1 VINFSGISNSSL
13 LGRALRLPLR
23 FVPDGAVL
31 RVIQGPLRGKR
42 WIAGSSNHGCW
53 LGSYELRKQRK
64 VIELVRPGM
73 VCWDVGA
80 NVGFYT
86 LLFAELVGPSGKV
99 LAFEPLPRNV
109 DLLRRHVEMNGYRN
123 VRIFPRALADFD
135 GEASFDPGPNPSMGR
150 IAPSGPL
157 RVPCARADTLLAT
170 GEVEPPDVIKI
181 DVEGAE
187 AAVLRGAR
195 QMMERHPVMLLAT
208 HGVQAHRECLG
219 LLAAAGY
226 KIRALDGGPGE
237 LTNEIVAATVVPAP
251 GCPGCALRA

>member
-1 VINFSGISNSSL
+1 VINFSGISDSSF

-23 FVPDGAVL
+23 LIPDAAVL
-31 RVIQGPLRGKR
+31 RVVQGPLRGKR
-42 WIAGSSNHGCW
+42 WIAGSFNHGCW
-53 LGSYELRKQRK
+53 LGSYELAKQRK
-64 VIELVRPGM
+64 VIELVRAGM

-80 NVGFYT
+80 HVGFYT
-86 LLFAELVGPSGKV
+86 LLFAELVGPQGKV
-99 LAFEPLPRNV
+99 FAFEPLPRNV

-123 VRIFPRALADFD
+123 VRTLPCALADFD

-157 RVPCARADTLLAT
+157 RVPCARADTLVAR
-170 GEVEPPDVIKI
+170 GEVEAPDVIKI

-195 QMMERHPVMLLAT
+195 RAMERHPAILLAT
-208 HGVQAHRECLG
+208 HGEQAHGECLG

-226 KIRALDGGPGE
+226 EMGG
-237 LTNEIVAATVVPAP
+237 LVRVN
-251 GCPGCALRA
+251 

>member
-1 VINFSGISNSSL
+1 MINFSGISNSGL

-23 FVPDGAVL
+23 LIPEGTVV
-31 RVIQGPLRGKR
+31 RVVQGPLRGKR

-135 GEASFDPGPNPSMGR
+135 GEAGFDPGPSPSMGR
-150 IAPSGPL
+150 ITTGGPL
-157 RVPCARADTLLAT
+157 RVPCACADTLLAT
-170 GEVEPPDVIKI
+170 GEVEAPDVIKI
-181 DVEGAE
+181 DVEGGE

-195 QMMERHPVMLLAT
+195 RIMERHPAILLAT
-208 HGVQAHRECLG
+208 HGAQAHRECLD
-219 LLAAAGY
+219 LLTAAGY
-226 KIRALDGGPGE
+226 E
-237 LTNEIVAATVVPAP
+237 LACLHAGSPERTDEIVALAP
-251 GCPGCALRA
+251 KDAKP

>member
-23 FVPDGAVL
+23 LIPEGTVV
-31 RVIQGPLRGKR
+31 RVVQGPLRGKR

-53 LGSYELRKQRK
+53 LGSYELPKQRK

-80 NVGFYT
+80 HVGFYT
-86 LLFAELVGPSGKV
+86 LLFAELVGPLGKV
-99 LAFEPLPRNV
+99 FAFEPLPRNV
-109 DLLRRHVEMNGYRN
+109 DLLQRHVGINGYRN
-123 VRIFPRALADFD
+123 VRILPCALADFD

-150 IAPSGPL
+150 IAPSGPV
-157 RVPCARADTLLAT
+157 RVPCARADTLLAA
-170 GEVEPPDVIKI
+170 GEVEVPDVIKI

-195 QMMERHPVMLLAT
+195 RIMERQPVILLLT

-219 LLAAAGY
+219 LLTAAGY
-226 KIRALDGGPGE
+226 E
-237 LTNEIVAATVVPAP
+237 LVSLHGSSPERTDEIVALAP
-251 GCPGCALRA
+251 KDAKP